1 MNARTRFII
10 GFLSP
15 AVLIYGLLVGFPL
28 IQSFYYSL
36 FRWKGVSTNMT
47 FVGTKNLT
55 QMATDKVMRTAGINQ
70 VLLLVCGGIM
80 IILFA
85 VSLAHAL
92 LVPSK
97 IGKTVQTVMLF
108 PQVVSMVVVGI
119 VWQFMWNPSY
129 GLLSKGGKAIGLPLP
144 TDGVLGVEH
153 WANAAV
159 LIAFVWHALGFY
171 IMLFGAGL
179 KNIDGEVL
187 EAAELDG
194 ASGWR
199 RFKQITWPLLWSIK
213 RIAVIYI
220 VSNVM
225 GTFALVQLMTN
236 AGPDN
241 STQVFLTYMYQRGW
255 EQSQMGQASTIA
267 VYSFI
272 VAMILGALVWRVIG
286 RNPETP
292 RRSSAI

>member
-1 MNARTRFII
+1 
-10 GFLSP
+10 
-15 AVLIYGLLVGFPL
+15 
-28 IQSFYYSL
+28 
-36 FRWKGVSTNMT
+36 VS
-47 FVGTKNLT
+47 
-55 QMATDKVMRTAGINQ
+55 I
-70 VLLLVCGGIM
+70 
-80 IILFA
+80 
-85 VSLAHAL
+85 AHAL
-92 LVPSK
+92 FVPSK
-97 IGKTVQTVMLF
+97 VGKAVQTVMLF
-108 PQVVSMVVVGI
+108 PQVVSIVVVGI
-119 VWQFMWNPSY
+119 IWQFMWNPSY
-129 GLLSKGGKAIGLPLP
+129 GLLLKGGKSLGLPIP
-144 TDGVLGVEH
+144 DDGVLGVEH
-153 WANAAV
+153 WASVAV

-171 IMLFGAGL
+171 VMLFGAGL

-236 AGPDN
+236 GGPDN

-267 VYSFI
+267 VYSFF
-272 VAMILGALVWRVIG
+272 VAMILGAVVWRIIG
-286 RNPETP
+286 RNPENP